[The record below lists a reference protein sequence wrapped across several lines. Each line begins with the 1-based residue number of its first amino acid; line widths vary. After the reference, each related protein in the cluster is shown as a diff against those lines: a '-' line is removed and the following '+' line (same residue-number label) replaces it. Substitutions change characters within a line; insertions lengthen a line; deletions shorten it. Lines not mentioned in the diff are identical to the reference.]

1 MGILR
6 FFDLKRQ
13 WGPTRCVVLALV
25 FLILLQIALNGGDI
39 VAGLN
44 SGTVWLFGI
53 LALAVLCVDIK
64 NARTRANRAA
74 EKSGTPGD

>member
-25 FLILLQIALNGGDI
+25 FLILL
-39 VAGLN
+39 
-44 SGTVWLFGI
+44 
-53 LALAVLCVDIK
+53 
-64 NARTRANRAA
+64 
-74 EKSGTPGD
+74 

>member
-13 WGPTRCVVLALV
+13 WGPTRCAVLALV
-25 FLILLQIALNGGDI
+25 YLFLLQIALNGGDI

-44 SGTVWLFGI
+44 SVWWFGI
-53 LALAVLCVDIK
+53 LALAVLCLEVK

-74 EKSGTPGD
+74 EKSGPPGD